1 MADFSIVWLTCGYGP
16 RLLLVWEAEEPLKCP
31 IDKLTDGVH
40 VVGKH
45 NGDITAPSISQWT
58 TTRLGIKGW
67 HGELLPCFAISNL
80 ILVKIWDDR
89 KQVPLATLRPH
100 DGQPGNC
107 VAFLT
112 APVRPDHINLVTAV
126 QIHTWFFFLIFTPSF
141 IALHCYLHRSLLIP
155 IWDWHWCVPY
165 VTSTVVSGCPN
176 LAILKL
182 KCLTSSFIVLHLV
195 NDTSDPGPGDQSMV
209 INKAR
214 LALTK
219 WLRIMAMH
227 TNLRSQKFIR
237 APGLFHKVA
246 GLESIS

>member
-1 MADFSIVWLTCGYGP
+1 MTESKC
-16 RLLLVWEAEEPLKCP
+16 LLLHSDLMMDSRATVLLFWLHLSAP
-31 IDKLTDGVH
+31 IT
-40 VVGKH
+40 
-45 NGDITAPSISQWT
+45 SISWQ
-58 TTRLGIKGW
+58 RYR
-67 HGELLPCFAISNL
+67 F
-80 ILVKIWDDR
+80 ILD
-89 KQVPLATLRPH
+89 
-100 DGQPGNC
+100 
-107 VAFLT
+107 
-112 APVRPDHINLVTAV
+112 
-126 QIHTWFFFLIFTPSF
+126 FFLLFTPSF

-195 NDTSDPGPGDQSMV
+195 NESSDPGPGDQSMV

-237 APGLFHKVA
+237 APGLFHQVA